1 MRSTCAANR
10 LFPLPLP
17 HSVALLRSY
26 NMLPALLKY
35 SSAAGMLQRFPP
47 EDRNLHEEE
56 HNSSAAGALA
66 ENRAME
72 WDDAHDDDEEDV
84 NLGPGVF
91 GKGTIDASLL
101 DLLAL

>member
-1 MRSTCAANR
+1 MSHA
-10 LFPLPLP
+10 
-17 HSVALLRSY
+17 VALLRSY

-35 SSAAGMLQRFPP
+35 SSAAAMLQRFPP

-56 HNSSAAGALA
+56 NEAATSAPLA

-72 WDDAHDDDEEDV
+72 WSAAHKYDEEDV
-84 NLGPGVF
+84 NMDPGMF
-91 GKGTIDASLL
+91 GKGSIDASLL